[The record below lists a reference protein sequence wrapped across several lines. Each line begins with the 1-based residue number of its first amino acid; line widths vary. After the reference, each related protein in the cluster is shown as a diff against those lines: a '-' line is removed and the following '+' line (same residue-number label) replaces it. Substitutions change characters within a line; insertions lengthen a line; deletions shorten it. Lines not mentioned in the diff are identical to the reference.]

1 MKLWIRKI
9 FVAIV
14 TIITLGI
21 YVPPIDLHAE
31 NDSSKDSENIFDNL
45 YTNQPKLERDIS
57 PDSTLVRT
65 LDPVEEHLQSL
76 SEEAEKQLKVKLGS
90 KILSEIEEDVFEE
103 IYPRIL
109 EVIEETVRSLDENKL
124 SYLRITEN
132 PSGGIAERIF
142 NVYDQE
148 TSRILLKFH
157 VRRDQRP
164 LEGHWFNFHY
174 HVFDDRFEKHYEIGE
189 IYWAKNDPPQW
200 LS

>member
-21 YVPPIDLHAE
+21 YVPPLDLHPD

-45 YTNQPKLERDIS
+45 YTHQSEAKGEAPPRSSMARVI
-57 PDSTLVRT
+57 
-65 LDPVEEHLQSL
+65 DPVEEHLESL
-76 SEEAEKQLKVKLGS
+76 SEKVEKQLKVKLGS
-90 KILSEIEEDVFEE
+90 KILDEIEEDVLKQ
-103 IYPRIL
+103 IYPRML
-109 EVIEETVRSLDENKL
+109 NVIEELVKSVDEHKVT
-124 SYLRITEN
+124 YLKITEN
-132 PSGGIAERIF
+132 PSGGTAERIF

-148 TSRILLKFH
+148 SNRILLKFH

-174 HVFDDRFEKHYEIGE
+174 HVFDDRFEEHYELGE
-189 IYWAKNDPPQW
+189 IFWAKNDPPQW